1 MLDVHPPHHA
11 ASTWRDFFI
20 HIATIVVGLLIAV
33 GLEQTVEAI
42 HHRHQLHQLEA
53 DLHTEGIRNL
63 HIALDNIRTS
73 EQRRQ
78 TDAQQYAELIQTV
91 RDYRTAATHPTH
103 PTQYITYSKPAYA
116 VWTVAQQSGTLG
128 LLSRE
133 DAQSYARLYGVV
145 QYAVDQVKD
154 INSAN
159 DRRTVA
165 LLPGVSD
172 LAGFPAL
179 AQTGQQ
185 PRFDLSLLNPQDL
198 REARDAIA
206 ADLLTA
212 REGIKW
218 NVYLYGIEWSV
229 LHGSRSDEQNVHTL
243 HDAMDVYLHGG
254 IPALLAKYPLP
265 E

>member
-1 MLDVHPPHHA
+1 MLDVHPAHHA

-20 HIATIVVGLLIAV
+20 HIATIVVGLLIAI
-33 GLEQTVEAI
+33 GLEQTVEAM

-63 HIALDNIRTS
+63 HITLDNIRGS

-78 TDAQQYAELIQTV
+78 TDAQQYAELIEAM
-91 RDYRTAATHPTH
+91 RDHRAAATFPA
-103 PTQYITYSKPAYA
+103 QNIIYSKPAYA
-116 VWTVAQQSGTLG
+116 VWTVAQQSGTVG

-133 DAQSYARLYGVV
+133 DAQCYARLYGVV

-154 INSAN
+154 INFAN

-165 LLPGVSD
+165 MLPGVSD

-179 AQTGQQ
+179 AQTGQR
-185 PRFDLSLLNPQDL
+185 PRYDLSLLDPQDL

-206 ADLLTA
+206 ADLLVS
-212 REGIKW
+212 RQSIKW

-229 LHGSRSDEQNVHTL
+229 LHGSRSDEQNLHTIY
-243 HDAMDVYLHGG
+243 DAMDVYLNGG
-254 IPALLAKYPLP
+254 VPALLAIYPLP
-265 E
+265 G

>member
-1 MLDVHPPHHA
+1 MLDVHPAHHA

-20 HIATIVVGLLIAV
+20 HIATIVLGLLIAV
-33 GLEQTVEAI
+33 GLEQTVEYI
-42 HHRHQLHQLEA
+42 HHRHQLQQLEA

-78 TDAQQYAELIQTV
+78 TDAQQYAELIQAV
-91 RDYRTAATHPTH
+91 RDHRAAAAL
-103 PTQYITYSKPAYA
+103 PTQYISYSKPAYA

-133 DAQSYARLYGVV
+133 DAQCYARLYGVV

-159 DRRTVA
+159 DRRTVT

-172 LAGFPAL
+172 PAGFPDL
-179 AQTGQQ
+179 NQTGQP
-185 PRFDLSLLNPQDL
+185 PRYDLSLLNPQDQ
-198 REARDAIA
+198 REARDAIG

-229 LHGSRSDEQNVHTL
+229 LHGSRSDEQNVHAI
-243 HDAMDVYLHGG
+243 HDALDVYLHGG
-254 IPALLAKYPLP
+254 TPALLAKYPLP
-265 E
+265 G

>member
-1 MLDVHPPHHA
+1 MLDVHPAHHA
-11 ASTWRDFFI
+11 ASSWRDFFI
-20 HIATIVVGLLIAV
+20 HIATIVLGLLIAI

-63 HIALDNIRTS
+63 HITLDNIRGS

-78 TDAQQYAELIQTV
+78 TDAQQYAELIQAM
-91 RDYRTAATHPTH
+91 RDHRAAAALP
-103 PTQYITYSKPAYA
+103 PQYVIYSKPAYA

-133 DAQSYARLYGVV
+133 DAQCYARLYGVV

-154 INSAN
+154 INSAT

-165 LLPGVSD
+165 MLPGLID
-172 LAGFPAL
+172 PAAFPAL
-179 AQTGQQ
+179 ARTGQP
-185 PRFDLSLLNPQDL
+185 PRYDLSLLNPQDL

-206 ADLLTA
+206 ADLLIA
-212 REGIKW
+212 RQSIKW

-229 LHGSRSDEQNVHTL
+229 LHGSRSDEQNLHTIY
-243 HDAMDVYLHGG
+243 DAMDVYLHGG
-254 IPALLAKYPLP
+254 VPALLAKYPLP
-265 E
+265 G